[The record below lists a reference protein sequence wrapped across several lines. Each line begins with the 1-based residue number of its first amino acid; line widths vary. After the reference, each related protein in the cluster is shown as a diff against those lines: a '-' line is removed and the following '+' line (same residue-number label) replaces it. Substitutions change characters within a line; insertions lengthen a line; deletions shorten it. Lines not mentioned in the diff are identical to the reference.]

1 MEILQSLWQ
10 LVRSASI
17 ADVIDIAIVAYLL
30 YRGIKMMRNTNAEK
44 LIKGLL
50 LILVIMQ
57 LAEWFHLNVIHY
69 VLENIMTI
77 GFVAL
82 VVIFQPELRRML
94 EQVGRSSFSSFF
106 EKAAPVTAQS
116 NAIIQTV
123 EACSELSD
131 TRTGALIVFERR
143 EKLNDI
149 SRTGTRVNA
158 DVSAE
163 LIKNIFYP
171 KAPLHDGAMIV
182 VDSRIHAA
190 GCVLPLS
197 ASQRLS
203 RELGTR
209 HRAAVGMSETAD
221 CVCVVVSEET
231 GSISVAIGGMLKR
244 HLAPE
249 MLQRVLEAELMPAAH
264 DEDSG
269 KKNKL
274 SLRKERNK

>member
-106 EKAAPVTAQS
+106 T
-116 NAIIQTV
+116 
-123 EACSELSD
+123 
-131 TRTGALIVFERR
+131 
-143 EKLNDI
+143 
-149 SRTGTRVNA
+149 
-158 DVSAE
+158 
-163 LIKNIFYP
+163 
-171 KAPLHDGAMIV
+171 
-182 VDSRIHAA
+182 
-190 GCVLPLS
+190 
-197 ASQRLS
+197 
-203 RELGTR
+203 
-209 HRAAVGMSETAD
+209 
-221 CVCVVVSEET
+221 
-231 GSISVAIGGMLKR
+231 GMLKAGWVR
-244 HLAPE
+244 YRFFAAFEKLP
-249 MLQRVLEAELMPAAH
+249 VL
-264 DEDSG
+264 
-269 KKNKL
+269 
-274 SLRKERNK
+274 

>member
-1 MEILQSLWQ
+1 METLQSLWQ

-17 ADVIDIAIVAYLL
+17 ADVVDILIVAYVL

-50 LILVIMQ
+50 FLLVAMQ

-69 VLENIMTI
+69 VLGNVMTI
-77 GFVAL
+77 GFLAL

-94 EQVGRSSFSSFF
+94 EQMGRSSFTSLF

-158 DVSAE
+158 DVTAE

-171 KAPLHDGAMIV
+171 KAPLHDGAMSV

-231 GSISVAIGGMLKR
+231 GSISVAVGGMLKR

-249 MLQRVLEAELMPAAH
+249 MLQRVLEAELMPAR
-264 DEDSG
+264 EEETG